1 MRTVKNR
8 MVLTSGWALSFR
20 VALLCIVVATT
31 PASASDA
38 GAGAELAPEVLVQK
52 HFSDDP
58 PAPTLLSVKGD
69 SAKLATQILGA
80 PYPLATVQ
88 YWRRGNQTLWVL
100 AARGKTHVFTTG
112 FLVED
117 KKIVATEIIAYH
129 GARGRG
135 VLSKRF
141 TRQFL
146 GLSLKRGD
154 RLSKRVHGIT
164 GATISSKAMINTAR
178 LALAWDATVGREKD
192 ESGGHE

>member
-8 MVLTSGWALSFR
+8 MVLTSGWALSFS
-20 VALLCIVVATT
+20 VALLCIALSVTQSV
-31 PASASDA
+31 ASDA
-38 GAGAELAPEVLVQK
+38 DADLATDVFVQK
-52 HFSDDP
+52 QLGEAT
-58 PAPTLLSVKGD
+58 PAPSVLKVQGD
-69 SAKLATQILGA
+69 DANMATQLLGS
-80 PYPLATVQ
+80 PYPSATAH
-88 YWRRGNQTLWVL
+88 YWRRGGRSLWIL
-100 AARGKTHVFTTG
+100 EARGKTHVFTTG
-112 FLVED
+112 FVVED

-146 GLSLKRGD
+146 GLNLKKGN